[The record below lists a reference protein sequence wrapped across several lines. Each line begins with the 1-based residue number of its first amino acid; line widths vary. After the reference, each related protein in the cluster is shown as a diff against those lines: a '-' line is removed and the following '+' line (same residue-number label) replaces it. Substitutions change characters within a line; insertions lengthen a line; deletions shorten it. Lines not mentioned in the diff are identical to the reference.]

1 MNHPHVVKR
10 LGNKLYGQ
18 KDEYLVGYNPQSRG
32 ISNNGYHVI
41 YIGSKMPSNHIQR
54 HALSLISTA
63 KVDTRVKPRMGPAPS
78 PPRPED
84 RKGKF
89 YGGR

>member
-1 MNHPHVVKR
+1 MNGV
-10 LGNKLYGQ
+10 N
-18 KDEYLVGYNPQSRG
+18 DEYLIGYNALTRG

-41 YIGSKMPSNHIQR
+41 FIGSIKRNEVQKK
-54 HALSLISTA
+54 ALELIGNA
-63 KVDTRVKPRMGPAPS
+63 AEDKRVKPRMSAAPS